1 LHVGTFRSPS
11 GNIGCTIVAEL
22 ARCDIQHRSWSP
34 GPRPATCP
42 HIVDYGQGLEVGVAG
57 AGRLV
62 CAGDTA
68 MVPTAPKLAYG
79 RSTAVGPYRCV
90 SYTSGMNCR
99 NNSTGHGF
107 FVSIQSF
114 RVF

>member
-1 LHVGTFRSPS
+1 
-11 GNIGCTIVAEL
+11 
-22 ARCDIQHRSWSP
+22 
-34 GPRPATCP
+34 
-42 HIVDYGQGLEVGVAG
+42 
-57 AGRLV
+57 
-62 CAGDTA
+62 